1 MNTAETL
8 VIVDPAAE
16 DAMDQTSTARR
27 LPGLAGMHIGMIDNS
42 KHMADALLLAVEGLL
57 KERHQVARAT
67 LLFQFC
73 RVVETPRYARRHR
86 AWCGRLRVV
95 HSVGSPRHDRIGK
108 AGSPD
113 RDRDHYGI

>member
-42 KHMADALLLAVEGLL
+42 
-57 KERHQVARAT
+57 
-67 LLFQFC
+67 
-73 RVVETPRYARRHR
+73 
-86 AWCGRLRVV
+86 
-95 HSVGSPRHDRIGK
+95 
-108 AGSPD
+108 
-113 RDRDHYGI
+113 

>member
-42 KHMADALLLAVEGLL
+42 KHMADALLIAVEGLL
-57 KERHQVARAT
+57 KERHQVARVT
-67 LLFQFC
+67 RF
-73 RVVETPRYARRHR
+73 RKSNPSVPTPPAVF
-86 AWCGRLRVV
+86 AGQLASCDAIV
-95 HSVGSPRHDRIGK
+95 HGVAD
-108 AGSPD
+108 
-113 RDRDHYGI
+113 